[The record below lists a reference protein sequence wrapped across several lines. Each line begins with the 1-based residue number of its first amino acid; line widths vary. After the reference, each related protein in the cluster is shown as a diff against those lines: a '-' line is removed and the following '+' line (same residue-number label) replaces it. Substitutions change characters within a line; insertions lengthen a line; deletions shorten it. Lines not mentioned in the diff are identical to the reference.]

1 MKKTTKFSTLL
12 FLCVSASIMNAQD
25 KQNTSSYIRPSLS
38 PIEVTYGK
46 GSLIKPNEIKFSGAV
61 DITKLKNQS
70 LEIGAVSTGTNSQFD
85 TSGVRTFDKK
95 VMASTF
101 NFALD
106 LIETNLYPKG
116 GDKMDFS
123 YLNNRATNSISQ
135 NQMISDNTSNRGES
149 GESNFSQE
157 NKTRTANRF
166 YLGFYT
172 VEKMEWKKDDAK
184 NSKEVTYN
192 GRFILV
198 KFDDFERFL
207 FKTYRKEYKELKK
220 LTPAQLQEKFK
231 YSFADVAS
239 KFGGS
244 KISRTIV
251 GSASGSIKDTEVL
264 GVKIKAPTD
273 ESLIADA
280 KQAFADNMQEIITRR
295 VEDFQV
301 VTPLLSLKPY
311 TGNIGTKEGLKIDNR
326 YMIYEILAQ
335 DSLGNPTKK
344 QKVSTFR
351 VKKATNNSITT
362 STTAPSVFYKIGGG
376 KPDIGMLMQNKE
388 DVGIGISVGYGNDAF
403 VRLDYR
409 LKGISTG
416 LKVYLDIHPLR
427 NITDVD
433 KMEFNDAEFNDLGI
447 MPYLSN
453 VEVKKPLPFIFN
465 AALGVEKTLMAGSRL
480 GLTPFI
486 GGGLTGV
493 TLVGDVFDGVDDNGE
508 TVTYKYD
515 SKESV
520 LYSAF
525 FANGGVRL
533 NLFLSANLSLVSSV
547 GYSMPIMETWNDVK
561 VVNSKDEADFFYL
574 LGSASDKFQT
584 KSEDQVTNAEA
595 WGKVIT
601 NPPKAPNGLIYNIM
615 LRYEF

>member
-1 MKKTTKFSTLL
+1 
-12 FLCVSASIMNAQD
+12 MNAQD

-85 TSGVRTFDKK
+85 TSGVSTFDKK

-280 KQAFADNMQEIITRR
+280 KQAFADDMQEIITRR

-388 DVGIGISVGYGNDAF
+388 DVGVGISVGYGNDAF

-433 KMEFNDAEFNDLGI
+433 KMEFNNEAFENLLGLGGLTI
-447 MPYLSN
+447 
-453 VEVKKPLPFIFN
+453 KKPLPFIFN

-493 TLVGDVFDGVDDNGE
+493 MLAGDVFEFTNSQNE
-508 TVTYKYD
+508 TVTAKYD
-515 SKESV
+515 DKESI

-561 VVNSKDEADFFYL
+561 VVNSKNPENFYYII
-574 LGSASDKFQT
+574 GATSDKQT
-584 KSEDQVTNAEA
+584 KSEDQVINALE
-595 WGKVIT
+595 WSKVIT
-601 NPPKAPNGLIYNIM
+601 NAPKAPSGLIYNIM

>member
-70 LEIGAVSTGTNSQFD
+70 LEIGAVSTGTNNQFD

-123 YLNNRATNSISQ
+123 YLTNRAKNSISQ
-135 NQMISDNTSNRGES
+135 NQMIEDNVTNRGEG
-149 GESNFSQE
+149 GESSFGSE

-251 GSASGSIKDTEVL
+251 GSASGSIKDTDVL

-280 KQAFADNMQEIITRR
+280 KQAFADDMQEIITRR

-326 YMIYEILAQ
+326 YMIFEILAQ

-388 DVGIGISVGYGNDAF
+388 DVGVGISVGYGNDAF

-433 KMEFNDAEFNDLGI
+433 KMEFNNEAFQSLLGLGGLTI
-447 MPYLSN
+447 
-453 VEVKKPLPFIFN
+453 KKPLPFIFN

-493 TLVGDVFDGVDDNGE
+493 MLAGDVFEFTNSQNE
-508 TVTYKYD
+508 TVTAKYD
-515 SKESV
+515 DKESI

-561 VVNSKDEADFFYL
+561 VVNSKNPENFYYII
-574 LGSASDKFQT
+574 GATSDKQT
-584 KSEDQVTNAEA
+584 KSEDQVINALE
-595 WGKVIT
+595 WSKVIT
-601 NPPKAPNGLIYNIM
+601 NAPKAPSGLIYNIM

>member
-1 MKKTTKFSTLL
+1 MKKNTKFSTLL

-123 YLNNRATNSISQ
+123 YLTNRAKNSISQ
-135 NQMISDNTSNRGES
+135 NQMIEDNVTNRGEG
-149 GESNFSQE
+149 GESSFGSE

-280 KQAFADNMQEIITRR
+280 KQAFADDMQEIITRR

-326 YMIYEILAQ
+326 YMIFEILAQ

-351 VKKATNNSITT
+351 VKKASNNSITT

-388 DVGIGISVGYGNDAF
+388 DVGVGISVGYGNDAF

-416 LKVYLDIHPLR
+416 LKVYMDIHPLR

-433 KMEFNDAEFNDLGI
+433 KMKFNNEAFEDLLGFGSLAI
-447 MPYLSN
+447 
-453 VEVKKPLPFIFN
+453 EKPLPFIFN

-493 TLVGDVFDGVDDNGE
+493 MLAGDVFSYTYNKE

-561 VVNSKDEADFFYL
+561 VVDSKTPENFTYII
-574 LGSASDKFQT
+574 GGKT
-584 KSEDQVTNAEA
+584 KSEDQVINAAA
-595 WGKVIT
+595 WSDVIT
-601 NPPKAPNGLIYNIM
+601 NAPKAPSGLIYNIM

>member
-70 LEIGAVSTGTNSQFD
+70 LEIGAVSTGTNNQFD
-85 TSGVRTFDKK
+85 TSGVSTFDKK

-231 YSFADVAS
+231 YSFADVSA

-251 GSASGSIKDTEVL
+251 GSASGSIKDTDVL

-388 DVGIGISVGYGNDAF
+388 DVGVGISVGYGNDAF

-433 KMEFNDAEFNDLGI
+433 KMEFDDAEFNDLGI

-493 TLVGDVFDGVDDNGE
+493 MLAGDVFNYPVGNDE
-508 TVTYKYD
+508 TLTYKYD

-561 VVNSKDEADFFYL
+561 VVNKDDETQFYYII
-574 LGSASDKFQT
+574 GNNGDNQK
-584 KSEDQVTNAEA
+584 KSEDLEINKDAWSGVIKNA
-595 WGKVIT
+595 
-601 NPPKAPNGLIYNIM
+601 PKAPSGLIYNIM

>member
-1 MKKTTKFSTLL
+1 MKKATKFSTIL

-280 KQAFADNMQEIITRR
+280 KQAFADDMQEIITRR

-388 DVGIGISVGYGNDAF
+388 DVGVGISVGYGNDAF

-433 KMEFNDAEFNDLGI
+433 KMEFNNEAFENLLGLGGLTI
-447 MPYLSN
+447 
-453 VEVKKPLPFIFN
+453 KKPLPFIFN

-493 TLVGDVFDGVDDNGE
+493 MLAGDVFEFTNSQNE
-508 TVTYKYD
+508 TVTAKYD
-515 SKESV
+515 DKESI

-561 VVNSKDEADFFYL
+561 VVNSKNPENFYYII
-574 LGSASDKFQT
+574 GATSDKQT
-584 KSEDQVTNAEA
+584 KSEDQVINALE
-595 WGKVIT
+595 WSKVIT
-601 NPPKAPNGLIYNIM
+601 NAPKAPSGLIYNIM

>member
-1 MKKTTKFSTLL
+1 
-12 FLCVSASIMNAQD
+12 
-25 KQNTSSYIRPSLS
+25 
-38 PIEVTYGK
+38 
-46 GSLIKPNEIKFSGAV
+46 
-61 DITKLKNQS
+61 
-70 LEIGAVSTGTNSQFD
+70 
-85 TSGVRTFDKK
+85 
-95 VMASTF
+95 MASTF

-123 YLNNRATNSISQ
+123 YLTNRAKNSISQ
-135 NQMISDNTSNRGES
+135 NQMIEDNVTNRGEG
-149 GESNFSQE
+149 GESSFGSE

-280 KQAFADNMQEIITRR
+280 KQAFADDMQEIITRR

-326 YMIYEILAQ
+326 YMIFEILAQ

-351 VKKATNNSITT
+351 VKKASNNSITT

-388 DVGIGISVGYGNDAF
+388 DVGVGISVGYGNDAF

-427 NITDVD
+427 NITDPD
-433 KMEFNDAEFNDLGI
+433 KMDFNKTEFLKLGI
-447 MPYLSN
+447 LP
-453 VEVKKPLPFIFN
+453 PLAALVDVTVPTPFIFN
-465 AALGVEKTLMAGSRL
+465 AALGVEKTLMLGSRF

-493 TLVGDVFDGVDDNGE
+493 MLAGNVFSYTDTDDKKI
-508 TVTYKYD
+508 TYKYD
-515 SKESV
+515 EKESI
-520 LYSAF
+520 LYSAY
-525 FANGGVRL
+525 FANGGARL
-533 NLFLSANLSLVSSV
+533 NIFLSANLSLVSSV
-547 GYSMPIMETWNDVK
+547 GYSMPIMEKWNDVK
-561 VVNSKDEADFFYL
+561 VVNSEDKAEFFYL
-574 LGSASDKFQT
+574 LGSASDGYQT
-584 KSEDQVTNAEA
+584 KSEDSEINAEK
-595 WGKVIT
+595 WSSTTGTPVIS

>member
-85 TSGVRTFDKK
+85 TSGVSTFDKK

-251 GSASGSIKDTEVL
+251 GSASGSIKDTDVL

-280 KQAFADNMQEIITRR
+280 KQAFADDMQEIITRR

-301 VTPLLSLKPY
+301 VTPLLSLRPY

-326 YMIYEILAQ
+326 YMIFEILAQ

-351 VKKATNNSITT
+351 VKKASNNSITT

-427 NITDVD
+427 NLTDVD
-433 KMEFNDAEFNDLGI
+433 KMEFDPTAFKELPSLSALKNYGI
-447 MPYLSN
+447 LTTTPI
-453 VEVKKPLPFIFN
+453 PFIFN

-493 TLVGDVFDGVDDNGE
+493 MLAGNVFDYTYNKE

-561 VVNSKDEADFFYL
+561 IVNSKTPDDTPIYL
-574 LGSASDKFQT
+574 IGFPF
-584 KSEDQVTNAEA
+584 
-595 WGKVIT
+595 G
-601 NPPKAPNGLIYNIM
+601 PNTGVKIPST
-615 LRYEF
+615 

>member
-85 TSGVRTFDKK
+85 TSGVSTFDKK

-231 YSFADVAS
+231 YSFADVSA

-251 GSASGSIKDTEVL
+251 GSASGSIKDTDVL

-301 VTPLLSLKPY
+301 VTPLLSLRPY

-326 YMIYEILAQ
+326 YMIFEILAQ

-351 VKKATNNSITT
+351 VKKASNNSITT

-427 NITDVD
+427 NLTDVD
-433 KMEFNDAEFNDLGI
+433 KMEFNNEAFEDLLGLGGLTI
-447 MPYLSN
+447 
-453 VEVKKPLPFIFN
+453 ETPLPFIFN

-493 TLVGDVFDGVDDNGE
+493 MLAGDVFNYPVGNDE
-508 TVTYKYD
+508 TLTYKYD

-561 VVNSKDEADFFYL
+561 IVNSKTPDDTPIYL
-574 LGSASDKFQT
+574 IGGLT
-584 KSEDQVTNAEA
+584 KSEDQETNAAA
-595 WGKVIT
+595 WSGVIK
-601 NPPKAPNGLIYNIM
+601 NAPKAPSGLIYNIM

>member
-70 LEIGAVSTGTNSQFD
+70 LEIGAVSTGTNNQFD
-85 TSGVRTFDKK
+85 TSGVSTFDKK

-388 DVGIGISVGYGNDAF
+388 DVGVGISVGYGNDAF

-427 NITDVD
+427 NLTDVD
-433 KMEFNDAEFNDLGI
+433 KMEFDDDAFEDLLGLGGLTI
-447 MPYLSN
+447 
-453 VEVKKPLPFIFN
+453 EKPLPFIFN

-493 TLVGDVFDGVDDNGE
+493 MLAGDVFNYEENNE

-561 VVNSKDEADFFYL
+561 IVNSKTPDVLPLYIIGGE
-574 LGSASDKFQT
+574 T
-584 KSEDQVTNAEA
+584 KSEDQVINAAA
-595 WGKVIT
+595 WSGVIK
-601 NPPKAPNGLIYNIM
+601 NAPKAPSGLIYNIM

>member
-1 MKKTTKFSTLL
+1 
-12 FLCVSASIMNAQD
+12 
-25 KQNTSSYIRPSLS
+25 
-38 PIEVTYGK
+38 
-46 GSLIKPNEIKFSGAV
+46 
-61 DITKLKNQS
+61 
-70 LEIGAVSTGTNSQFD
+70 
-85 TSGVRTFDKK
+85 
-95 VMASTF
+95 MAYTF

-280 KQAFADNMQEIITRR
+280 KQAFADDMQEIITRR

-388 DVGIGISVGYGNDAF
+388 DVGVGISVGYGNDAF

-433 KMEFNDAEFNDLGI
+433 KMEFNNEAFENLLGLGGLTI
-447 MPYLSN
+447 
-453 VEVKKPLPFIFN
+453 KKPLPFIFN

-493 TLVGDVFDGVDDNGE
+493 MLAGDVFEFTNSQNE
-508 TVTYKYD
+508 TVTAKYD
-515 SKESV
+515 DKESI

-561 VVNSKDEADFFYL
+561 VVNSKNPENFYYII
-574 LGSASDKFQT
+574 GATSDKQT
-584 KSEDQVTNAEA
+584 KSEDQVINALE
-595 WGKVIT
+595 WSKVIT
-601 NPPKAPNGLIYNIM
+601 NAPKAPSGLIYNIM